1 MRIYRSGLTSMIN
14 KNFEDNK
21 GNMEI
26 GLGFSKKKRHFIN
39 PRQLHTASWVQ
50 IPMGSRWPNLCV
62 PLPDNFP
69 SYTFRL
75 PDR

>member
-1 MRIYRSGLTSMIN
+1 MRIYRSGLTSTIN

-26 GLGFSKKKRHFIN
+26 GLGFSKKKRLFIN

-50 IPMGSRWPNLCV
+50 NSNGLTLAKLTCAIAR
-62 PLPDNFP
+62 
-69 SYTFRL
+69 
-75 PDR
+75 

>member
-1 MRIYRSGLTSMIN
+1 MIN

-39 PRQLHTASWVQ
+39 PRQFHTASWVQ
-50 IPMGSRWPNLCV
+50 NSNGLTLAKLMCAIAQ
-62 PLPDNFP
+62 
-69 SYTFRL
+69 
-75 PDR
+75 